1 MALAEILNAM
11 SGDFHFPD
19 HQAIKASIT
28 GFYEEN
34 YMKHLMSVFNRLT
47 EVKHDE

>member
-1 MALAEILNAM
+1 MALAAILNAM
-11 SGDFHFPD
+11 SGGFHFPD

-34 YMKHLMSVFNRLT
+34 YMNHLMSVFNRLT